1 MAFSAILE
9 PMAGRVKRISA
20 PGTFRD
26 GAIEFESPP
35 PKLIL
40 LWTAREARVVRA
52 VLHDAEFMRLPLS
65 FVPEGGLRGHPG
77 GDKGARR
84 VHEGFVQG
92 KMRPEVGVC
101 CIGAG
106 AEIVEEEAA
115 QATCPSTGP
124 KLVERVEMPEDY
136 VSGVEAPSNP
146 SRQL

>member
-1 MAFSAILE
+1 MAFSTILE
-9 PMAGRVKRISA
+9 PMTGRIKRISA
-20 PGTFRD
+20 LGTFWN
-26 GAIEFESPP
+26 GAIERELPP
-35 PKLIL
+35 PDLIL
-40 LWTAREARVVRA
+40 LWTALEARVVRA

-84 VHEGFVQG
+84 VQKGFVQG
-92 KMRPEVGVC
+92 KMRSEVRIC

-115 QATCPSTGP
+115 QATCLSTGP

-146 SRQL
+146 SR